1 MANSVR
7 PTVASVSM
15 SSFAQS
21 GAATSGNSTNEMV
34 GEKGKAVTVQAN
46 NYNGQQSGT
55 ATTDVVGVFADYAIY
70 DYTTAQNLDVN
81 STNFKDPA

>member
-7 PTVASVSM
+7 VLPGNVAM

-34 GEKGKAVTVQAN
+34 GEKGKAVTVQGPYTAN
-46 NYNGQQSGT
+46 QST
-55 ATTDVVGVFADYAIY
+55 AATSDVIGVWADYGIH
-70 DYTTAQNLDVN
+70 DYTISQPVDVN
-81 STNFKDPA
+81 STNFKDSA